1 MMIYNGYNTVRI
13 MRRQCLYVAAL
24 ALPLFFSCTQEQ
36 KINFAKGGGEQSSS
50 LIPEDTSGDR
60 SDFTLGSGTMTLREV
75 ISGKAHS
82 FAADDEIYLK
92 SNIYHPTVDTEGKV
106 SLDVPSSEGGEYI
119 MFLYPKGSRFW
130 FSSAEEAPLK
140 GLIIPYSQFYGTTAE
155 LFGQYPM
162 KAVYAGSGDL
172 EFKELI
178 GAVSIEVKGD
188 VSLASVHIQNKSA
201 EHSVRSNLAG
211 IADYT
216 VDGDYE
222 LTEGVNFI
230 NLNCTNYGEG
240 VKVTSEGKKF
250 YLLMAPGSYPD
261 GLTLTLTGMDHKGD
275 VFAVKPFEVTAGQV
289 TALEEEGGNQV
300 FNYSPDADLL
310 FFEHFDNFVWGGH
323 VQGNEAV
330 SSYAPD
336 ATSDPNETP
345 ALRTGYEQSF
355 TKVGTV
361 TPGSAFIQTNWAS
374 VSGWT
379 VGDRHNVSH
388 DYVKSRNIGDI
399 VYMYRCQEFQ
409 GCISVGGADDTRGG
423 FTPFKAGTITDYDRY
438 YSLKVS
444 FDVCLRYDTK
454 DRFGTQL
461 SGSGIATKAIIDGEE
476 VELQNTIGG
485 NNTYSHSFQ
494 NMCTFDTYTIPGPK
508 TTRYE
513 EGWHHVELTL
523 RQLNELSLLGLWG
536 NDLTSAI
543 KHGALIDNVEIRR
556 IPEEPAVEKPLKVL
570 MWNIQYGMWA
580 DQANNFDNFVA
591 FIKKYDP
598 DVCVFCEAKSYWS
611 DGAASATSSSNYHLF
626 KGNSTTTENGN
637 MLNAQWAA
645 LAKRWGHNYHAC
657 SNNSQ
662 FPQVITSKLPI
673 TTIRRY
679 PSGTKLD
686 VPGEP
691 QVSLTRGAGH
701 FQITAHGETI
711 NIVSTHLWPF
721 KYRNNNDDSKS
732 KREGYDIQRREMK
745 AVMKETITQTDK
757 GDNWLV
763 MGDMNSVSPL
773 DEDYLIDVQYGEYIN
788 YGDKWT
794 LTHKQVLQSPDRPAD
809 SDYQG
814 PLNFGRA
821 MFDMIREGE
830 GSYYTGPG
838 RMITSTGGNV
848 RYGMMYG
855 SESMRKRV
863 DANTL
868 SIHDSWSLI
877 KSTAQ
882 YDPDDDEKQA
892 KKPSDHLPI
901 LVEFDMSK

>member
-1 MMIYNGYNTVRI
+1 MI
-13 MRRQCLYVAAL
+13 MRRRILYIAVL
-24 ALPLFFSCTQEQ
+24 VLPLILSCTQEQ
-36 KINFAKGGGEQSSS
+36 KIDYAQGGGEHTSPE
-50 LIPEDTSGDR
+50 IPEDTSGDR
-60 SDFTLGSGTMTLREV
+60 SDFSPGSGTMTLREV

-82 FAADDEIYLK
+82 FSEADEIYLK
-92 SNIYHPTVDTEGKV
+92 SNIYHPTVDPEGNV
-106 SLDVPSSEGGEYI
+106 SLDVPSSSGGEYI
-119 MFLYPKGSRFW
+119 MFLYPQGSRFW
-130 FSSAEEAPLK
+130 FISEEEAPLK
-140 GLIIPYSQFYGTTAE
+140 GLIIPYSQFFGTTAE
-155 LFGQYPM
+155 LLAQYPM
-162 KAVYAGSGDL
+162 KAVYSGSGNL
-172 EFKELI
+172 EFQELI
-178 GAVSIEVKGD
+178 SAVSVEVRGD
-188 VSLASVHIQNKSA
+188 AALASVHLQNNSS
-201 EHSVRSNLAG
+201 EQSERSNLAG
-211 IADYT
+211 MADYNL
-216 VDGDYE
+216 DGEYE
-222 LTEGVNFI
+222 LSEGVNFV

-240 VKVTSEGKKF
+240 VRITEDGKKF
-250 YLLMAPGSYPD
+250 YLLIAPGRYPD
-261 GLTLTLTGMDHKGD
+261 GLTLTLTGMDHKGE
-275 VFAVKPFEVTAGQV
+275 VFRVKPFEVAPGEIA
-289 TALEEEGGNQV
+289 ALEEEGGNEV
-300 FNYSPDADLL
+300 FRYSPDGDLL
-310 FFEHFDNFVWGGH
+310 FFEHFDNFVWGGN
-323 VQGNEAV
+323 VQGNQAV

-345 ALRTGYEQSF
+345 GLRSGYEQSF

-423 FTPFKAGTITDYDRY
+423 FTPFKAGTITDFNRY
-438 YSLKVS
+438 YSLQVS

-461 SGSGIATKAIIDGEE
+461 SGSGIASKVLIDGEE
-476 VELQNTIGG
+476 VELQNSLDG

-494 NMCTFDTYTIPGPK
+494 NMCTFDSYAIPGPK
-508 TTRYE
+508 STRYE
-513 EGWHHVELTL
+513 EGWHHVEITL

-536 NDLTSAI
+536 KDLTSAM

-556 IPEEPAVEKPLKVL
+556 IPEEETAEKTLKVL

-580 DQANNFDNFVA
+580 DQANDFDNFAA

-598 DVCVFCEAKSYWS
+598 DVCVFCEAKSYWA
-611 DGAASATSSSNYHLF
+611 DGVATATGSGNYHLF
-626 KGNSTTTENGN
+626 KNNSTTTEDGN

-645 LAKRWGHNYHAC
+645 LAKRWGHSYHAC

-662 FPQVITSKLPI
+662 FPQVITSKTPI
-673 TTIRRY
+673 KTIRRY

-701 FQITAHGETI
+701 FQITSYGKTI
-711 NIVSTHLWPF
+711 NVVATHLWPF
-721 KYRNNNDDSKS
+721 KYRKDNPESKS

-745 AVMKETITQTDK
+745 AVMHETITQTDK
-757 GDNWLV
+757 GENWLV

-794 LTHKQVLQSPDRPAD
+794 LTHKQVLQSPERPAD

-814 PLNFGRA
+814 TLNFGRA
-821 MFDMIREGE
+821 MFDMVREGK

-855 SESMRKRV
+855 SASMRDRV
-863 DANTL
+863 TANTL

-892 KKPSDHLPI
+892 KRPSDHLPVF
-901 LVEFDMSK
+901 VEFDMSK